1 MAVFLSCASPPW
13 EKVVT
18 ACHDWLVFA
27 TRYRKRFLESNHLAR
42 MHSVCIRVAEKSG
55 SQLLEF
61 NGEPDH
67 AHLLIEYSP
76 ATPVSQ
82 LVSQIK
88 GVTSRVLRKEFG
100 FQGERLWSPSYF
112 ASSAGGASIE
122 TVREYIKSQDEP
134 D

>member
-1 MAVFLSCASPPW
+1 MCESVLRKGRHSVSRL
-13 EKVVT
+13 VV
-18 ACHDWLVFA
+18 HLVFA
-27 TRYRKRFLESNHLAR
+27 TRYRKRILESNHLAR

-55 SQLLEF
+55 FQLLEF

>member
-1 MAVFLSCASPPW
+1 MCESVLRKGRHSLSRL
-13 EKVVT
+13 VV
-18 ACHDWLVFA
+18 HLVFA
-27 TRYRKRFLESNHLAR
+27 TRYRKRILESNHLAR

-55 SQLLEF
+55 FQLLEF
-61 NGEPDH
+61 NGEPDR
-67 AHLLIEYSP
+67 AHLLIEHSP

-82 LVSQIK
+82 LVSQVK

-100 FQGERLWSPSYF
+100 FQGEHLCSPSYF

-122 TVREYIKSQDEP
+122 TLQEYIRSQDAP